1 MKRKYYSLY
10 NIILTIFK
18 KSSKISPYTKIQEN
32 VTHFQEKIQVL
43 DVAKYF
49 KSDIITMLNKLKVCS

>member
-32 VTHFQEKIQVL
+32 VTNFQEKIQVL